1 MGAKLW
7 VESNRKKTKKYV
19 LNTRNNLRR
28 EEQKTTPRSM

>member
-19 LNTRNNLRR
+19 LNTRNNLR